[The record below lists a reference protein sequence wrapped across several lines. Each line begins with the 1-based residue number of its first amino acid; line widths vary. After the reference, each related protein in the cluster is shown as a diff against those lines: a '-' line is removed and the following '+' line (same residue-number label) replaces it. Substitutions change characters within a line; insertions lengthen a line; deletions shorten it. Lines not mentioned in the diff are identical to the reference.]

1 MKKVLLFLSVPI
13 AVIVIAILALVL
25 FVNPNQFKPMI
36 IEQAKAQTGFDL
48 VIDGDISWSF
58 FPHLGFSIG
67 KTQVLNPSQDFKQQQ
82 VVKIDEAALDISV
95 LPLLDRQL
103 QIGNVTL
110 SGADIF
116 VQKLKDGRSNLDIV
130 KQSAEEQAAQE
141 TTPAEQA
148 PASESKATNSET
160 EAPWS
165 VTLAGITVN
174 DAKLVMLD
182 ATTAS
187 NLALSDVNFTLSE
200 FSFNQW
206 SQAEFNITGTN
217 NQQQFSAAGK
227 TEFKVS
233 QDLADYQLRN
243 TEAQAQFKD
252 GATDIK
258 KATLNLKTFQFDTPN
273 QMAVTVQGKAA
284 DMNLDIQQAA
294 TLTVNKAMTLVTL
307 DAMTVKGKVEG
318 KALPL
323 NPLNIDMA
331 STISFDLSK
340 QYLDVVLTKLTAN
353 QLQFDGSAQ
362 VSLAPSIPKV
372 VFAMHSPEINVDAL
386 LAEMEQSSGASTA
399 SETTQPAAE
408 KTAAANK
415 TATQES
421 EPDLSAT
428 KTLDV
433 TGKITIDKLTA
444 NNAKMQNVQTQFKV
458 NRGVIDLQKFAANLY
473 QGSIAANAKIDARQT
488 TPTYSIHKEIK
499 GVQVQPLLSDVAQM
513 DFIAGTGNI
522 TADLKGKSLIVD
534 KAKQNLAGVVNI
546 NFADGALYGVN
557 VAHEVRSVQA
567 LFNGKKAEAETV
579 KKTDFSAFTSTLNLS
594 KGVMTTDNLAVKSP
608 LLRVLGNGQANYVNE
623 SVDFLVK
630 ASIVGTLKGQEGKET
645 TELKNITLPIRI
657 KGSWADPKITPDF
670 KAALDDQTKQKVQA
684 EVDRAKEKAQKEVD
698 RGLNKLLGDDDS
710 KSKDDVKKAAGD
722 LLNSLFN

>member
-130 KQSAEEQAAQE
+130 KQSAEEQVAQE